1 MSFLSFFL
9 KKGKILGRWGCG
21 CLAAILLVLARGKKK
36 NGKDFSF
43 LLFRRLAFK
52 ERNNNIAEAGAP
64 WLYSIHG
71 PSSIT
76 SSFRFRSTDEFTSSS
91 SSTPPPPYSLRS
103 IHSNDIHR
111 TTRGTWLLGQFL
123 SQRMGNVA
131 NSFPCVKRPLSY
143 SYKYIS
149 LRNLPLSN

>member
-9 KKGKILGRWGCG
+9 SKKKKGKSWDDGVADVWPRSSSSWQE
-21 CLAAILLVLARGKKK
+21 RKK

-52 ERNNNIAEAGAP
+52 ERNNNIAEAGVP

-91 SSTPPPPYSLRS
+91 TPPPYSLRS

-111 TTRGTWLLGQFL
+111 TTRGTRLLGQFL
-123 SQRMGNVA
+123 SQRMGT
-131 NSFPCVKRPLSY
+131 
-143 SYKYIS
+143 
-149 LRNLPLSN
+149 LPTRFRVSTALYRTRINTYR